1 MRIALIRHGET
12 AWNVTAR
19 FQGTTDVPLGTRGIE
34 QAQDA
39 GRLLR
44 GRGWSRVYC
53 SPLLRARRTAEI
65 ITEAAGLPAPIVH
78 DGLIERSFGEL
89 EGRSVY
95 LEDGTRRSIDHPSVE
110 PQAEV
115 AARALAAVTELAEA
129 HSRDDLILIAHGTLI
144 RLLLTELLG
153 EPGPHIANLG
163 FSMIERVGSRF
174 VVRVANGY
182 PLG

>member
-1 MRIALIRHGET
+1 MRIALLRHGET

-19 FQGTTDVPLGTRGIE
+19 FQGVTDIPLGARGIE

-39 GRLLR
+39 GRMLR
-44 GRGWSRVYC
+44 GRGWSRIYS

-65 ITEAAGLPAPIVH
+65 IAEGAGLPAPAVH

-89 EGRSVY
+89 EGQSVY

-110 PQAEV
+110 PRATV
-115 AARALAAVTELAEA
+115 AARAQAAVNELAEA
-129 HSRDDLILIAHGTLI
+129 HPRDDLILVAHGTLI
-144 RLLLTELLG
+144 RFLLTELLG
-153 EPGPHIANLG
+153 EPGPHVANLG
-163 FSMIERVGSRF
+163 FSMIERVGARF

-182 PLG
+182 PLS